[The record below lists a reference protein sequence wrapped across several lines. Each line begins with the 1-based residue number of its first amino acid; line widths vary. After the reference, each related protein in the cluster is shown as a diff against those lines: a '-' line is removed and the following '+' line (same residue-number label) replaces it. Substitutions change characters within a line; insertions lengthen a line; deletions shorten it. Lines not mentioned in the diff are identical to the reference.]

1 MPTEYY
7 QSNRVITMTVRKKN
21 NKYLLISGKGKTLGT
36 HKTKADA
43 LRQERAIKASQARKR
58 KKTRW

>member
-7 QSNRVITMTVRKKN
+7 QSNRVITMTVRKKTS
-21 NKYLLISGKGKTLGT
+21 KYLLISGKGKTLGT

>member
-21 NKYLLISGKGKTLGT
+21 SKYLLISGKGKTLGT